1 MIALARPF
9 PDVMTAPALSI
20 VIPAYNEAARLGPT
34 LARIT
39 AYAATRPSSTE
50 IIVVDDGS
58 SDATAAL
65 ARAAGVRV
73 IVHPHNRGK
82 GAAVRTGA
90 LAAHGARILICDAD
104 LATPIEDLPL
114 LESALDA
121 GADLAIGSRHAARAH
136 IATPQPFLRR
146 TLGAGFRSIVRHAMG
161 LPVHDAMCGFK
172 LLTRASALFLLPRVH
187 TDRFAFDV
195 ELLTLARG
203 TYLITEVPVTWRHI
217 PGSRV
222 SITRDGLQAVK
233 DLLAIRRR
241 R

>member
-1 MIALARPF
+1 
-9 PDVMTAPALSI
+9 MTALSI
-20 VIPAYNEAARLGPT
+20 VIPAFNEASRLGPT
-34 LARIT
+34 LARVA
-39 AYAATRPSSTE
+39 AYAPAAD

-82 GAAVRTGA
+82 GAAVRTGS

-104 LATPIEDLPL
+104 LATPIEELPRL
-114 LESALDA
+114 SAALDA

-136 IATPQPFLRR
+136 IATPQPLARR
-146 TLGAGFRSIVRHAMG
+146 VLGAGFRSLVRHAMG

-172 LLTRASALFLLPRVH
+172 LLTREAALDLMSRVR

-195 ELLTLARG
+195 ELLTLARRAP
-203 TYLITEVPVTWRHI
+203 YRVTEVPVTWRHI
-217 PGSRV
+217 SGSRV
-222 SITRDGLQAVK
+222 SITRDGLQAVR
-233 DLLAIRRR
+233 DLLAIRCCR
-241 R
+241 

>member
-1 MIALARPF
+1 
-9 PDVMTAPALSI
+9 MTALSI
-20 VIPAYNEAARLGPT
+20 VIPAYNEATRLGPT
-34 LARIT
+34 LARVA
-39 AYAATRPSSTE
+39 AYAPTAE

-58 SDATAAL
+58 HDDTAGL
-65 ARAAGVRV
+65 ARAAGVRLV
-73 IVHPHNRGK
+73 QHPHNRGK
-82 GAAVRTGA
+82 GAAVRTGS

-104 LATPIEDLPL
+104 LATPIEDLAL
-114 LESALDA
+114 LQAALDA

-136 IATPQPFLRR
+136 IAAPQPFARR
-146 TLGAGFRSIVRHAMG
+146 VLGAGFRSIVRHLMG

-172 LLTRASALFLLPRVH
+172 LLRREAALDLLPRVR

-195 ELLTLARG
+195 ELLTLARRAR
-203 TYLITEVPVTWRHI
+203 YRVTEIPVTWRHI

-222 SITRDGLQAVK
+222 SITRDGLQAVR